1 MKTSRKN
8 QYNNYNNNNN
18 NRNETMVV
26 VFNIIAYTAMILLA
40 YSTYYILFVVI
51 PSGKLG

>member
-1 MKTSRKN
+1 MKTVKKN

-26 VFNIIAYTAMILLA
+26 VFNIIAYTAMILLGYSA
-40 YSTYYILFVVI
+40 YFIIFDVILA
-51 PSGKLG
+51 GKIV